1 MERSTFSDIFETLSK
16 GTSIDQAL
24 ERVLRVTPRSRI
36 GAKKVRFPPE
46 PSPFT
51 TPRPPGASPTPR
63 SFSEIFQPRPPLVLA
78 EHSDEQLRQLTT
90 TQRVDE
96 DTVPSR
102 NVAMT
107 TLKTLLDHFRKKNED
122 KFEKRRKEINSK
134 LDEEEESEYDY
145 EYVYDYVEVDNS
157 REEKTFHTPKP
168 VQSKKRPKIIPKQR
182 VVHSDSE
189 FHHKNRDENKFG
201 RISSIVTAAPINI
214 GAPVTRYN
222 EITDTLDIINPP
234 IIIQEPPATRR
245 AGYTYP
251 EPDNKLELTPR
262 DEDRVGSAYYDNT
275 PEAPL
280 TPSLQTY
287 QRPAT
292 PTPKSFSGI
301 FEGVAYNDPVPDE
314 PLTPSLQNSYDQ
326 PTPSN
331 EQSLDGVAYND
342 PVPEEPLTPS
352 LQSSY
357 DPPTENP
364 NINQGRKKFG
374 YKYSAP
380 DDQRLDYNK
389 VESTFHLFNF
399 YLENHFRAT
408 VMRRLWL

>member
-1 MERSTFSDIFETLSK
+1 MSKISISVSLLVPPTTPAGFGRRVERSTFSDIFETLSK

-24 ERVLRVTPRSRI
+24 ERVLRVTPRSNV
-36 GAKKVRFPPE
+36 GAHKVRFPPE

-51 TPRPPGASPTPR
+51 TPRPKVKPSLGSPTPR

-78 EHSDEQLRQLTT
+78 EHSEEQLKQLTT
-90 TQRVDE
+90 TQRIDDE
-96 DTVPSR
+96 TVPAR

-107 TLKTLLDHFRKKNED
+107 TLKTLLDHFRKKNKD
-122 KFEKRRKEINSK
+122 KFEQRRKEINTK
-134 LDEEEESEYDY
+134 IKEEEEYDY

-157 REEKTFHTPKP
+157 REVKAFTTPRP
-168 VQSKKRPKIIPKQR
+168 VQKKSRPKIVPKQR

-189 FHHKNRDENKFG
+189 FHHKNRGGDKFG
-201 RISSIVTAAPINI
+201 RISSIVTAPPINI

-222 EITDTLDIINPP
+222 EATDTLDIINPP

-245 AGYTYP
+245 SGYTYP
-251 EPDNKLELTPR
+251 EPNNRLELTP
-262 DEDRVGSAYYDNT
+262 DKMGGSPYLDDT

-326 PTPSN
+326 PTTSTN
-331 EQSLDGVAYND
+331 KESFDGVAYND
-342 PVPEEPLTPS
+342 PAPEEPLTPS

-380 DDQRLDYNK
+380 DDQRIDNK
-389 VESTFHLFNF
+389 V
-399 YLENHFRAT
+399 
-408 VMRRLWL
+408 

>member
-1 MERSTFSDIFETLSK
+1 M
-16 GTSIDQAL
+16 
-24 ERVLRVTPRSRI
+24 LRVTPRSGI
-36 GAKKVRFPPE
+36 GAQKVRFPPE

-90 TQRVDE
+90 TKRVDE
-96 DTVPSR
+96 ETAPSR

-134 LDEEEESEYDY
+134 LDEGEESEYDY
-145 EYVYDYVEVDNS
+145 EYVYDYVEVDNI
-157 REEKTFHTPKP
+157 REQKAFHTPRPAQKT
-168 VQSKKRPKIIPKQR
+168 KRPKIIPKQR

-189 FHHKNRDENKFG
+189 FHHKNRDGNKFG
-201 RISSIVTAAPINI
+201 RISSIVTTAPINI

-222 EITDTLDIINPP
+222 DITDTLDIINPP

-251 EPDNKLELTPR
+251 EPDNRLELTPR
-262 DEDRVGSAYYDNT
+262 DKEEMRSAYYDDT

-314 PLTPSLQNSYDQ
+314 PLTPSLQNSDQ

-331 EQSLDGVAYND
+331 EQSLAGVAYND

-374 YKYSAP
+374 FRYSAP

-389 VESTFHLFNF
+389 VESSFHLLTFILTKEYIVLDLDN
-399 YLENHFRAT
+399 YFRVA

>member
-1 MERSTFSDIFETLSK
+1 M
-16 GTSIDQAL
+16 
-24 ERVLRVTPRSRI
+24 
-36 GAKKVRFPPE
+36 
-46 PSPFT
+46 
-51 TPRPPGASPTPR
+51 
-63 SFSEIFQPRPPLVLA
+63 LA

-90 TQRVDE
+90 TQRIDDE
-96 DTVPSR
+96 TVPAR

-122 KFEKRRKEINSK
+122 KFEKRRKEINLK
-134 LDEEEESEYDY
+134 LEDEEEESEYDY

-157 REEKTFHTPKP
+157 REEKAFTTPRP
-168 VQSKKRPKIIPKQR
+168 VRKKSRPKIVPKQR

-189 FHHKNRDENKFG
+189 FHHRNRGENKFG

-222 EITDTLDIINPP
+222 DRTDTLDIINPP

-251 EPDNKLELTPR
+251 EPDNRLELTPR
-262 DEDRVGSAYYDNT
+262 DEDNAGSAYYDDT

-326 PTPSN
+326 PTTSTN
-331 EQSLDGVAYND
+331 AGSFDGVAYND

-357 DPPTENP
+357 NPPTENP
-364 NINQGRKKFG
+364 VTNQGRKKFG

-380 DDQRLDYNK
+380 DDQRIDYNK
-389 VESTFHLFNF
+389 VNISIVCVNIDLDN
-399 YLENHFRAT
+399 YFRVV
-408 VMRRLWL
+408 VMRLLWL